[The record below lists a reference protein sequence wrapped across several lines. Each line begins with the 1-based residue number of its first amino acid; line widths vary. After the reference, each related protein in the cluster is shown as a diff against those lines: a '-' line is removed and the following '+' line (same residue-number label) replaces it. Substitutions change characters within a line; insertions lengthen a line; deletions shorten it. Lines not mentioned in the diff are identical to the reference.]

1 MNKKSDQRK
10 RPERKESREEMIKRA
25 FTMKLKP
32 GGLAE
37 YKRHHDS
44 IWPELVAEIERQGIA
59 QITIFE
65 NDPVLFLYSEIS
77 DPEAWDR
84 LWHTEIHD
92 KWGEYMAPLM
102 VFNDEGIVDSSEVR
116 QVFDLRTN
124 AGKK

>member
-1 MNKKSDQRK
+1 
-10 RPERKESREEMIKRA
+10 MIRRA

-37 YKRHHDS
+37 YKRHHDE

-65 NDPVLFLYSEIS
+65 SDPVLFLYSEIS

-92 KWGEYMAPLM
+92 KWSEYMSPLM
-102 VFNDEGIVDSSEVR
+102 EFNSEGIVDSSEVR
-116 QVFDLRTN
+116 EVFNLRTN

>member
-1 MNKKSDQRK
+1 
-10 RPERKESREEMIKRA
+10 MIKRA

-92 KWGEYMAPLM
+92 KWGEYMALM

-116 QVFDLRTN
+116 LVFDLGTN